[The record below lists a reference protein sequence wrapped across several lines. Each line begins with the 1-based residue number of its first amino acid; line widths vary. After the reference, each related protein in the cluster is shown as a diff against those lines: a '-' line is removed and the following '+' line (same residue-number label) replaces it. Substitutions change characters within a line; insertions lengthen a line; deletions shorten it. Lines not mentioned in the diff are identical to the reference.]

1 MNGRNDQGAAV
12 ALENVSFKYELS
24 SEWSIKDVSLEVAK
38 GECVLLAGRSGCGKT
53 TVLRTI
59 NRLAPDFFEG
69 RRTGDISVLGLS
81 LIHISE
87 PTRH

>member
-59 NRLAPDFFEG
+59 NRLPRFLRGKTHG
-69 RRTGDISVLGLS
+69 RHKRAGLS
-81 LIHISE
+81 Y
-87 PTRH
+87 